1 VLNEEL
7 TVRFDSDWYR
17 NPSAGP
23 WMVGELFSSGQ
34 RNTAEEIAAN
44 ISTAQERSARSV
56 DGGSQ
61 QRALS
66 FSPLIRKVE
75 ALLA

>member
-1 VLNEEL
+1 MLNEEL
-7 TVRFDSDWYR
+7 TARFDSDWYR

-34 RNTAEEIAAN
+34 RNTAEEIAASV
-44 ISTAQERSARSV
+44 STVPERTGRNL
-56 DGGSQ
+56 DGAS
-61 QRALS
+61 RESALS